1 MNRQYPHIHQR
12 DLVLIANIFSYG
24 FLEIKCTSEIYDVY
38 FQSAQMTFVGL
49 GKLIN
54 ILNIK
59 ILKYFLR
66 PGGDGTWTSNN

>member
-1 MNRQYPHIHQR
+1 MNRQYPHIHQT

-54 ILNIK
+54 FLN
-59 ILKYFLR
+59 
-66 PGGDGTWTSNN
+66 